1 MLDEGQAPP
10 RDHWAV
16 LVVTTLSAYLAAPP
30 RVVRRLPV
38 TTTVAPPAPVL
49 IPCSCGCTEAHVV
62 MTRTTVDGVAV
73 YLWSDGAT
81 SLDGPRLRLDQARW
95 LMGEME
101 LYEVAELPAL
111 VAVARKRPAPFGRDW
126 LEDVASDWHFRARFG
141 DRLSLPL
148 GQRLTCAEKA
158 QDQPRPWVKLNGGP
172 AMCLDSALAELV
184 QFYTLEP
191 SVVYG

>member
-1 MLDEGQAPP
+1 MNNDM
-10 RDHWAV
+10 
-16 LVVTTLSAYLAAPP
+16 TTLASWIAKSSHAAQRKPA
-30 RVVRRLPV
+30 
-38 TTTVAPPAPVL
+38 TTTVAPPAPAL

-73 YLWSDGAT
+73 YLWSDGFVGWPP
-81 SLDGPRLRLDQARW
+81 LGGRRLRLDQARW

-126 LEDVASDWHFRARFG
+126 LEDVARDWHFRAHRG
-141 DRLSLPL
+141 DRLGLPL
-148 GQRLTCAEKA
+148 GQRLTCAEKV
-158 QDQPRPWVKLNGGP
+158 QDQPRPWVKLNGGE

-184 QFYTLEP
+184 QFYGLA
-191 SVVYG
+191 YG